1 MNKIVPA
8 LLGCAL
14 TITTLAPAF
23 AAASPET
30 QKDKLSYTIGLQ
42 MGMQLATIKEKVDL
56 EKVIKAIREGQA
68 ETKPQLSEEEMKAVM
83 AAFQEEI
90 NAEQQAQAVLQSSVN
105 KEAAKTFLAENESK
119 EGVVTLDSGL
129 QYKVITKGSG
139 ASPAVT
145 DTVRVHYRGSL
156 LNGQEFDSSFKRGEP
171 IEFPVNRVIAG
182 WTEALQLM
190 KEGSKWQ
197 LFIPADLAYGERGA
211 GNTIGPNTMLIFE
224 VELLEV
230 KKGE

>member
-14 TITTLAPAF
+14 TITTLSPAF
-23 AAASPET
+23 ASQGLET

-56 EKVIKAIREGQA
+56 DTVLMAIKEGQA
-68 ETKPQLSEEEMKAVM
+68 ETKPKLSEEEMRAVM
-83 AAFQEEI
+83 ASFQEEMK
-90 NAEQQAQAVLQSSVN
+90 AEQQAQAVLRASVN

-119 EGVVTLDSGL
+119 EGVITLDSGL
-129 QYKVITKGSG
+129 QYKVLTKGSG

-156 LNGQEFDSSFKRGEP
+156 INGQEFDSTFKRGEP

-197 LFIPADLAYGERGA
+197 LFIPADLAYGERGS
-211 GNTIGPNTMLIFE
+211 GQIIGPNAMLIFE
-224 VELLEV
+224 VELLEI